1 MPFDHHLGDAISN
14 RRDPQRAHPAIAL
27 RYVDPPHR
35 WRKVA
40 ARRQTIPKFI
50 EVVFKISLKI
60 RNHLAVYASRPLVG
74 SDPLIGFPHLP
85 FRNVIRLGSIHEGPP
100 VAGCPLA
107 RAEQRNPFAPAPLQD
122 LHHCRVGRGGA
133 YRPASARSLKRLVQ
147 FSRKPLSY
155 VGRANWRRLGRIP
168 GTRWISRTRPK
179 SAMRHE
185 VGYRRNAVFR
195 HRLLMKDHSRRSI
208 HPSSLW
214 NSFRTFAFR

>member
-1 MPFDHHLGDAISN
+1 MKRKPAPTHASSNVRRYLADTVLFIASPQPFVFQTFLEDQDCQIALGDLY
-14 RRDPQRAHPAIAL
+14 R
-27 RYVDPPHR
+27 
-35 WRKVA
+35 
-40 ARRQTIPKFI
+40 
-50 EVVFKISLKI
+50 
-60 RNHLAVYASRPLVG
+60 
-74 SDPLIGFPHLP
+74 FP
-85 FRNVIRLGSIHEGPP
+85 R
-100 VAGCPLA
+100 
-107 RAEQRNPFAPAPLQD
+107 
-122 LHHCRVGRGGA
+122 CRVGRGGA

-155 VGRANWRRLGRIP
+155 VGRAGWRRLGRIP

-185 VGYRRNAVFR
+185 DGYRRHAVFR

>member
-1 MPFDHHLGDAISN
+1 MSYSQSFGPSAIVSGSTYLLL
-14 RRDPQRAHPAIAL
+14 RLSAL
-27 RYVDPPHR
+27 ECL
-35 WRKVA
+35 
-40 ARRQTIPKFI
+40 T
-50 EVVFKISLKI
+50 SLADG
-60 RNHLAVYASRPLVG
+60 LT
-74 SDPLIGFPHLP
+74 
-85 FRNVIRLGSIHEGPP
+85 
-100 VAGCPLA
+100 
-107 RAEQRNPFAPAPLQD
+107 
-122 LHHCRVGRGGA
+122 CRVGRGGA

-155 VGRANWRRLGRIP
+155 VGRADWRRLGRIP

-185 VGYRRNAVFR
+185 DGYRRHAVFR